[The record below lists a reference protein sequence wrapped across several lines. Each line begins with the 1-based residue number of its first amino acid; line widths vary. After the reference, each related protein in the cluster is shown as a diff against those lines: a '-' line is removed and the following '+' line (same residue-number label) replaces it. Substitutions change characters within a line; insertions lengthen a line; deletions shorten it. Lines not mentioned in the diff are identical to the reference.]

1 MTRSARLAW
10 PVVAVAA
17 VAFSAWP
24 AAWPA
29 RPAAVVLAAQAEVSE
44 ADLAQASAG
53 RTVRVAPRTA
63 PAQAQAVPLEAYVA
77 RVLAGEGEPGAAEA
91 SQQALAVAIRTFAL
105 FNAGRHEG
113 DGYDLCDSTH
123 CQVLRASTAA
133 TRRAAS
139 ATAGLILTYRGEPAE
154 VFYSAS
160 CGGRSESAED
170 MWPQSR
176 LPYLRSVVDDV
187 HDQDV
192 PWTVEWSLREVED
205 ALSRIGVSGRLSD
218 LRIDA
223 RSESGRVTRMRLE
236 GVAPE
241 VMTGDRFRAALGAGE
256 LKSTAFS
263 LARQGDRVRF
273 TGRGYGHGVG
283 MCVIGAGRR
292 AARGDTLEVILHQ
305 YFPGLELRSLAA
317 GTRGRTRQ
325 APRPPALP
333 GAILPAAPVAPG
345 GAAVPAAS
353 AVPVPPRSTLVV
365 VRTPRDGASSAAAVE
380 RVAERAH
387 AEFSARLGTSVAP
400 ITIALHATIDE
411 FRAATGQ
418 PWWVSAVT
426 QGSTIDLAPAELLAQ
441 RDGLDLTV
449 RRAVVELLVSP
460 AVAKRPAWTRVGL
473 ARHFARPAGTGP
485 AVPEG
490 RLRCP
495 ADAELTRAVS
505 AVAQR
510 EAEAR
515 AEACVVR
522 ALAAGTDW
530 RAVR

>member
-1 MTRSARLAW
+1 MRPFARLSW
-10 PVVAVAA
+10 LFVAVPLGWF
-17 VAFSAWP
+17 VAGP
-24 AAWPA
+24 T

-53 RTVRVAPRTA
+53 RVVRVAPRTA

-139 ATAGLILTYRGEPAE
+139 ATAGLILAYRGEPAE

-160 CGGRSESAED
+160 CGGQSESAED

-176 LPYLRSVVDDV
+176 LPYLRSVPDDV
-187 HDQDV
+187 HERDV
-192 PWTVEWSLREVED
+192 PWTVEWSLREVEE
-205 ALSRIGVSGRLSD
+205 ALNRIGVSGRLAD

-223 RSESGRVTRMRLE
+223 RSGSGRVARMRLD
-236 GVAPE
+236 GMAPE

-256 LKSTAFS
+256 LKSTAYS
-263 LARQGDRVRF
+263 MVRQGDRVRF

-292 AARGDTLEVILHQ
+292 AARGETLETILQQ
-305 YFPGLELRSLAA
+305 YFPGLELRSLGSVA
-317 GTRGRTRQ
+317 RGRARQ
-325 APRPPALP
+325 TPRPAVLP
-333 GAILPAAPVAPG
+333 GAILPAPPVTRTAP
-345 GAAVPAAS
+345 AVPAAE
-353 AVPVPPRSTLVV
+353 AVPASPRSTLVV
-365 VRTPRDGASSAAAVE
+365 VRGGGDAVSAAAVE
-380 RVAERAH
+380 RVAHRAH
-387 AEFSARLGTSVAP
+387 TELSARLGTSVAP
-400 ITIALHATIDE
+400 ITIALHASMDE

-426 QGSTIDLAPAELLAQ
+426 QGAAIDLAPAELLTQ
-441 RDGLDLTV
+441 RDGLDAIV
-449 RRAVVELLVSP
+449 RRAVAEVLVAP
-460 AVAKRPAWTRVGL
+460 VVAKRPVWTRVGL
-473 ARHFARPAGTGP
+473 ARHFARPAGASLP
-485 AVPEG
+485 APDG

-510 EAEAR
+510 EAESR
-515 AEACVVR
+515 AEACVAR
-522 ALAAGTDW
+522 ALAGGADW
-530 RAVR
+530 RAIR

>member
-1 MTRSARLAW
+1 MRPWAGLAW
-10 PVVAVAA
+10 PLAA
-17 VAFSAWP
+17 AALVAWP
-24 AAWPA
+24 AAWPT
-29 RPAAVVLAAQAEVSE
+29 RPAAAAVAAAQTEASE

-53 RTVRVAPRTA
+53 RLIRVAPRTA
-63 PAQAQAVPLEAYVA
+63 PTQVQPVPLEAYVA
-77 RVLAGEGEPGAAEA
+77 RVLAGEGEPGAPDA

-139 ATAGLILTYRGEPAE
+139 ATAGLILAYRGEPAE

-170 MWPQSR
+170 MWPQAR
-176 LPYLRSVVDDV
+176 LPYLRSVADDV

-192 PWTVEWSLREVED
+192 PWTVDWSLREVEA
-205 ALSRIGVSGRLSD
+205 ALSRIGVSGRLAD
-218 LRIDA
+218 LRVDA
-223 RSESGRVTRMRLE
+223 RSASGRVTRMRFE

-241 VMTGDRFRAALGAGE
+241 VMTGDRFRAALGASE

-292 AARGDTLEVILHQ
+292 AARGDSFEAILQQ

-317 GTRGRTRQ
+317 GTRGRARP
-325 APRPPALP
+325 APRPPALAGVLLPAVP
-333 GAILPAAPVAPG
+333 GAPAAP
-345 GAAVPAAS
+345 AAS
-353 AVPVPPRSTLVV
+353 GAPTPARSTLVV
-365 VRTPRDGASSAAAVE
+365 VRAPRDGAAAAAVE
-380 RVAERAH
+380 RMAERAH
-387 AEFSARLGTSVAP
+387 AEISARLGTSVAP
-400 ITIALHATIDE
+400 ITIALHASLDE

-418 PWWVSAVT
+418 PWWVDAVT
-426 QGSTIDLAPAELLAQ
+426 QGSAIDLAPAELLAQ
-441 RDGLDLTV
+441 RDGLDMVV
-449 RRAVVELLVSP
+449 RRAVAELLVSP
-460 AVAKRPAWTRVGL
+460 ALAKRPAWTRVGL
-473 ARHFARPAGTGP
+473 ARHFARPAGP
-485 AVPEG
+485 ALAPPDG

-510 EAEAR
+510 EAESR
-515 AEACVVR
+515 AEACVAR

-530 RAVR
+530 RAIR